1 MSKRTSPILFLVL
14 LMAVSGSAQGPV
26 SLSLQQA
33 LELAARQSYQ
43 VQNSELEA
51 EKARQRIKEVAAIGL
66 PQINASGSLSNYLDV
81 PTQVIPDF
89 FGGPD
94 LIKVQFGVPWSMS
107 GGIQLDQ
114 LIFDGSYIV
123 GLQAAKEARKISDE
137 ELERNIK
144 LARMQA
150 AKSYHAALA
159 AEEGARLLGETLP
172 VVERSLK
179 ESEALLANG
188 FAEVTDVERLRIEVG
203 SVRDQRQLFLRQAE
217 LARNYLRFVLGL
229 APGTPINLTDDLT
242 GLINDPAEIALAEE
256 PFDQAR
262 HIDQRVADTYVRAS
276 TLQVRNAR
284 AAYMP
289 NLRGFISHQQQW
301 NARDFEPFG
310 GPIPW
315 FPATLWGL
323 QLNVPLF
330 SSGLRSS
337 RLAQQR
343 LGLGQAEVNQRLTRE
358 RLALEHAQR
367 RSDVQGAQ
375 DLYDNERERLEVARR
390 IFDRTGVKY
399 AEGVASS
406 FELTQEQSRYISA
419 QQSYIQRVVDLVNAR
434 AELRMALDRY

>member
-1 MSKRTSPILFLVL
+1 MNFRITIIALGL
-14 LMAVSGSAQGPV
+14 LAAVQGIAQGPV

-33 LELAARQSYQ
+33 LDLAAKQSYQ

-51 EKARQRIKEVAAIGL
+51 EKARQRIKEVTAVGL
-66 PQINASGSLSNYLDV
+66 PQINASGGLSNYIDV

-89 FGGPD
+89 FGGNQ
-94 LIKVQFGVPWSMS
+94 LIQVQFGVPWSMN

-144 LARMQA
+144 QARQQA
-150 AKSYHAALA
+150 AKSYYAVLA
-159 AEEGARLLGETLP
+159 ADEGARLLGETLP
-172 VVERSLK
+172 VVERSLQ
-179 ESEALLANG
+179 ESEAMLANG
-188 FAEVTDVERLRIEVG
+188 FVEVTDVERLRIEVG
-203 SVRDQRQLFLRQAE
+203 SARDQQQLFQRQADV
-217 LARNYLRFVLGL
+217 ARNYLRFVLGL
-229 APGTPINLTDDLT
+229 PLSTPITLTDDLQT
-242 GLINDPAEIALAEE
+242 LINDPAEMAMAEE
-256 PFDQAR
+256 PFDAAR
-262 HIDQRVADTYVRAS
+262 HIDQRVADTYVRAGV
-276 TLQVRNAR
+276 LQVRNAK

-289 NLRGFISHQQQW
+289 SLRGFISHQQQW

-323 QLNVPLF
+323 QLNVPIF

-343 LGLGQAEVNQRLTRE
+343 AGLDQAELNQTLTRE

-367 RSDVQGAQ
+367 RTDVQGAQ
-375 DLYDNERERLEVARR
+375 DLYRNERERLDVARR
-390 IFDRTGVKY
+390 IFERTGVKY

-406 FELTQEQSRYISA
+406 FELTQEQTRYIAA

-434 AELRMALDRY
+434 AALRMALDRY

>member
-1 MSKRTSPILFLVL
+1 MNFRITIIALGL
-14 LMAVSGSAQGPV
+14 LTALQGTAQGPV

-33 LELAARQSYQ
+33 LDLAAKQSYQ

-51 EKARQRIKEVAAIGL
+51 EKARQRIKEVTAVGL
-66 PQINASGSLSNYLDV
+66 PQINASGGLSNYIDV
-81 PTQVIPDF
+81 PTQVVPDF
-89 FGGPD
+89 FGGD
-94 LIKVQFGVPWSMS
+94 QLIQVQFGVPWSMN

-144 LARMQA
+144 QARMQA
-150 AKSYHAALA
+150 AKAYYAVLA
-159 AEEGARLLGETLP
+159 ADEGARLLGETLP

-188 FAEVTDVERLRIEVG
+188 FAEVTDVERLRIEVS
-203 SVRDQRQLFLRQAE
+203 SVRDQQQLFQRQAE
-217 LARNYLRFVLGL
+217 LARNYLRFMLGMPL
-229 APGTPINLTDDLT
+229 STPITLTNDLDA
-242 GLINDPAEIALAEE
+242 LINDAAEMAMAEE
-256 PFDQAR
+256 PFDAAG
-262 HIDQRVADTYVRAS
+262 HIDQRVADTYVRAGV
-276 TLQVRNAR
+276 LQVRNAK

-289 NLRGFISHQQQW
+289 SLRGFFSHQQQW
-301 NARDFEPFG
+301 NARDFEPFN

-337 RLAQQR
+337 RLSQQR
-343 LGLGQAEVNQRLTRE
+343 IGLEQAELNQSLTRE

-367 RSDVQGAQ
+367 RTDVQGAQ
-375 DLYDNERERLEVARR
+375 DRYRSERERLEVARR
-390 IFDRTGVKY
+390 IFERTGVKY

-406 FELTQEQSRYISA
+406 FELTQEQTRYISA

-434 AELRMALDRY
+434 AELRMALDRF

>member
-1 MSKRTSPILFLVL
+1 MNFRITIIALGL
-14 LMAVSGSAQGPV
+14 LAAVQGIAQGPV

-33 LELAARQSYQ
+33 LDLAAKQSYQ

-51 EKARQRIKEVAAIGL
+51 EKARQRIKEVTAVGL
-66 PQINASGSLSNYLDV
+66 PQINASGGLSNYIDV

-89 FGGPD
+89 FGGNQ
-94 LIKVQFGVPWSMS
+94 LIQVQFGVPWSMN

-144 LARMQA
+144 QARQQA
-150 AKSYHAALA
+150 AKSYYAVLA
-159 AEEGARLLGETLP
+159 ADEGARLLGETLP
-172 VVERSLK
+172 VVERSLQ
-179 ESEALLANG
+179 ESEAMLANG
-188 FAEVTDVERLRIEVG
+188 FVEVTDVERLRIEVG
-203 SVRDQRQLFLRQAE
+203 SARDQQQLFQRQADV
-217 LARNYLRFVLGL
+217 ARNYLRFVLGL
-229 APGTPINLTDDLT
+229 PLSTPITLTDDLQT
-242 GLINDPAEIALAEE
+242 LINDPAEMALAEE
-256 PFDQAR
+256 PFDAAR
-262 HIDQRVADTYVRAS
+262 HIDQRVADTYVRAGV
-276 TLQVRNAR
+276 LQVRNAK

-289 NLRGFISHQQQW
+289 SLRGFISHQQQW
-301 NARDFEPFG
+301 NARDFEPFN

-323 QLNVPLF
+323 QLNVPIF

-343 LGLGQAEVNQRLTRE
+343 AGLDQAELNQTLTRE

-367 RSDVQGAQ
+367 RTDVQGAQ
-375 DLYDNERERLEVARR
+375 DLYRNERERLDVARR
-390 IFDRTGVKY
+390 IFERTGVKY

-406 FELTQEQSRYISA
+406 FELTQEQTRYIAA

-434 AELRMALDRY
+434 AALRMALDRY